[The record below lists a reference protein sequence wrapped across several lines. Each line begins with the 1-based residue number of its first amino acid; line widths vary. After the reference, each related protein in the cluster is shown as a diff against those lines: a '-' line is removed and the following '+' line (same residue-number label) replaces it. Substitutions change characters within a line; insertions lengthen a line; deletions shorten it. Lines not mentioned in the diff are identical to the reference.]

1 MTEHLASV
9 MRQRGKVV
17 ALLIVLAFVLCMVH
31 PETTGAVWPP
41 VALAAGALAG
51 AEAWAAKGGG
61 AP

>member
-1 MTEHLASV
+1 MNDQIASIAK
-9 MRQRGKVV
+9 QRGKVV
-17 ALLIVLAFVLCMVH
+17 VLLIVLGFVLCLVN

-51 AEAWAAKGGG
+51 MEAWAAKTGG